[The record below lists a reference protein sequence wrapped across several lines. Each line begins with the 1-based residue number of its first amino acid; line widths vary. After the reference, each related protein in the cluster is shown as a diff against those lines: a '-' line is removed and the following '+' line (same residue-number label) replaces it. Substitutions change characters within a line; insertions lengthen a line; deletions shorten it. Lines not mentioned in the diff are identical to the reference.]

1 VLALITDPRDREG
14 TPSHVPSPRREN
26 RYPGAGLPPAPP
38 AVTKTVSG
46 DENMRKSE
54 EPETPEVI
62 SEVGVRNPFV
72 LTEIILMER
81 KVIKSPIQWSE
92 LSPEKARHLME
103 EAFGI
108 PYEHLFDP
116 DPEYQSPLYERPVT
130 EREA

>member
-1 VLALITDPRDREG
+1 MSRLPAGRTGIPARASRE
-14 TPSHVPSPRREN
+14 P
-26 RYPGAGLPPAPP
+26 PP

-92 LSPEKARHLME
+92 LSPEEARHLME